1 MVMASEQR
9 VLLDTGPWV
18 AFLNRRD
25 QYHAW
30 VTAQFA
36 QLRPPLLTCEA
47 VVSETC
53 FLVRTLS
60 GGAEAVLAFLERGV
74 VQIPFGLQDEHLAI
88 KALLA
93 RYADVPMS
101 LADACLVR
109 MSEQYS
115 NSLVLTCDSE
125 APRPK
130 GGASYGQE
138 GTPQTMPALTL
149 LPFSG
154 RYRWKLGE
162 GLPQTP

>member
-1 MVMASEQR
+1 MVSEQT

-36 QLRPPLLTCEA
+36 RLRPPLLTCEA

-53 FLVRTLS
+53 FLVRALH
-60 GGAEAVLAFLERGV
+60 GGPEAALAFLERRV
-74 VQIPFGLQDEHLAI
+74 AQIAFRLQDEHMAV

-109 MSEQYS
+109 MSEQYP
-115 NSLVLTCDSE
+115 NSVVLTCDSDF
-125 APRPK
+125 R
-130 GGASYGQE
+130 
-138 GTPQTMPALTL
+138 
-149 LPFSG
+149 
-154 RYRWKLGE
+154 RYRRHRRQRIPIIMPDE
-162 GLPQTP
+162 R

>member
-1 MVMASEQR
+1 MVSEPR

-25 QYHAW
+25 QHHAW

-53 FLVRTLS
+53 FLVRTLR
-60 GGAEAVLAFLERGV
+60 GGAEAALAFLERGV
-74 VQIPFGLQDEHLAI
+74 VQIPFCLQEEHTAVT
-88 KALLA
+88 ALLA

-109 MSEQYS
+109 MAEQYPQ
-115 NSLVLTCDSE
+115 SLVLTCDSDFHRYRRHRRQRI
-125 APRPK
+125 P
-130 GGASYGQE
+130 
-138 GTPQTMPALTL
+138 TLMPA
-149 LPFSG
+149 G
-154 RYRWKLGE
+154 R
-162 GLPQTP
+162 

>member
-1 MVMASEQR
+1 MVSEQT

-25 QYHAW
+25 QYHDW

-36 QLRPPLLTCEA
+36 RLRSPLLTCEA

-53 FLVRTLS
+53 FLVRALHD
-60 GGAEAVLAFLERGV
+60 GPEAALAFLERRV
-74 VQIPFGLQDEHLAI
+74 VQLSFRLQDEYMAV

-109 MSEQYS
+109 MSEQYPS
-115 NSLVLTCDSE
+115 SVVLTCDSDF
-125 APRPK
+125 R
-130 GGASYGQE
+130 
-138 GTPQTMPALTL
+138 
-149 LPFSG
+149 
-154 RYRWKLGE
+154 RYRRHRRQRIPTIMPDE
-162 GLPQTP
+162 R

>member
-1 MVMASEQR
+1 MVSEQT

-30 VTAQFA
+30 VTAQFVR
-36 QLRPPLLTCEA
+36 LRPPLLTCEA

-53 FLVRTLS
+53 FLVRALH
-60 GGAEAVLAFLERGV
+60 GCPEAALAFLERRV
-74 VQIPFGLQDEHLAI
+74 VQISFRLQDEYMAV

-109 MSEQYS
+109 MSEQYPS
-115 NSLVLTCDSE
+115 SVVLTCDSDF
-125 APRPK
+125 R
-130 GGASYGQE
+130 
-138 GTPQTMPALTL
+138 
-149 LPFSG
+149 
-154 RYRWKLGE
+154 RYRRHRRQRIPTIMPDE
-162 GLPQTP
+162 R

>member
-30 VTAQFA
+30 VTVQFA

-74 VQIPFGLQDEHLAI
+74 VQIPFGLQDEHVAI

-115 NSLVLTCDSE
+115 NSLVLTCDSDFRHYRRHRRQHI
-125 APRPK
+125 PTR
-130 GGASYGQE
+130 
-138 GTPQTMPALTL
+138 MPDE
-149 LPFSG
+149 
-154 RYRWKLGE
+154 R
-162 GLPQTP
+162 

>member
-1 MVMASEQR
+1 MVSEQT

-36 QLRPPLLTCEA
+36 RLRPPLLTCEA

-53 FLVRTLS
+53 FLVRALH
-60 GGAEAVLAFLERGV
+60 GGPEAVLAFLERGV
-74 VQIPFGLQDEHLAI
+74 AQVPFRLQDEHIAI

-93 RYADVPMS
+93 RYADVPIS

-109 MSEQYS
+109 MSEQYP
-115 NSLVLTCDSE
+115 NSVVLTCDSDV
-125 APRPK
+125 R
-130 GGASYGQE
+130 
-138 GTPQTMPALTL
+138 
-149 LPFSG
+149 
-154 RYRWKLGE
+154 RYRRHRRQRIPIIMPDE
-162 GLPQTP
+162 R

>member
-1 MVMASEQR
+1 MVSER
-9 VLLDTGPWV
+9 MILLDTGPWV

-53 FLVRTLS
+53 FLVQTLRD
-60 GGAEAVLAFLERGV
+60 GAEAALAFLERGV
-74 VQIPFGLQDEHLAI
+74 VQIPFRLQDEHTAV
-88 KALLA
+88 KGLLA

-109 MSEQYS
+109 MSEQYPHS
-115 NSLVLTCDSE
+115 IVLTCDSDF
-125 APRPK
+125 R
-130 GGASYGQE
+130 
-138 GTPQTMPALTL
+138 
-149 LPFSG
+149 
-154 RYRWKLGE
+154 RYRRHRRQRI
-162 GLPQTP
+162 PTIMPDDR

>member
-1 MVMASEQR
+1 MVSER
-9 VLLDTGPWV
+9 IVLLDTGPWV

-36 QLRPPLLTCEA
+36 RLRPPLLPCEA

-53 FLVRTLS
+53 FLVRTLH
-60 GGAEAVLAFLERGV
+60 GGPEAALAFLERGV
-74 VQIPFGLQDEHLAI
+74 AQVPFRLQYEHIAI

-109 MSEQYS
+109 MSEQYP
-115 NSLVLTCDSE
+115 NSVVSTCDSDFRHYRRHRRQRI
-125 APRPK
+125 PII
-130 GGASYGQE
+130 
-138 GTPQTMPALTL
+138 MPDE
-149 LPFSG
+149 
-154 RYRWKLGE
+154 R
-162 GLPQTP
+162 